1 MTREEIAQRVE
12 RDRLSGRA
20 AYLEYRSG
28 APDPEKIEAAK
39 ARADAVLGL
48 WNKTASEPVPGETE
62 ADYRRRLLRTIQ
74 ENSPKFRDKDFSR
87 ASLDALDFAEQLV
100 YADAREAAYDPATVP
115 PGQLRAVRERDEAGR
130 LVTRWVGTDPI
141 WMSAFMQPGAR
152 GILSRKIAGLE

>member
-20 AYLEYRSG
+20 AYLEYRSA

-48 WNKTASEPVPGETE
+48 WSKAASAPIPGETE
-62 ADYRRRLLRTIQ
+62 ADYRRRLLRNVQ
-74 ENSPKFRDKDFSR
+74 EYAPKFKGNDFSR

-100 YADAREAAYDPATVP
+100 YADARAAALDPSTVP

-130 LVTRWVGTDPI
+130 LVTRFVGTSPI
-141 WMSAFMQPGAR
+141 WMDAFTQPGAR
-152 GILSRKIAGLE
+152 GTLNRKVAGLE